1 MKDFFT
7 TETTVKINVA
17 TIDGKKITKSIFNQI
32 NTKSP
37 FNFDK
42 DKGYI
47 FEGGKILGYVFDKEY
62 WLLWV
67 EDDKIYKSNLG
78 TLFKMANLTSSS
90 KYSTLKSLFN
100 NMIYYFGE
108 EYLNSQFDDISY
120 EEYYLGTYEI
130 SQVLSKEAGEKLK
143 AIVLNSRNWKLEIL
157 NHQIFL

>member
-42 DKGYI
+42 EKGYI

-67 EDDKIYKSNLG
+67 EDDKIYKTNLDR
-78 TLFKMANLTSSS
+78 LFKMANLSSS
-90 KYSTLKSLFN
+90 SYFSSVRDLLN
-100 NMIYYFGE
+100 PNLYFGS
-108 EYLNSQFDDISY
+108 EYLKEDFEDFENYSLNNYKSS
-120 EEYYLGTYEI
+120 EI
-130 SQVLSKEAGEKLK
+130 LTETALEKLK
-143 AIVLNSRNWKLEIL
+143 TYVLKAREWRTEIL

>member
-7 TETTVKINVA
+7 IETTVKINVA

-42 DKGYI
+42 EKGYI
-47 FEGGKILGYVFDKEY
+47 FEGGKILGYVFDKAY

-67 EDDKIYKSNLG
+67 EDDKILKTNLNRM
-78 TLFKMANLTSSS
+78 FKIANLSSS
-90 KYSTLKSLFN
+90 SNFSSVTDIFN
-100 NMIYYFGE
+100 PLVYFGND
-108 EYLNSQFDDISY
+108 YLKEDFREFDD
-120 EEYYLGTYEI
+120 YYLAQQKN
-130 SQVLSKEAGEKLK
+130 SDVLVDSVLEKLK
-143 AIVLNSRNWKLEIL
+143 IYVLNAREWRTEIL